1 MRVTPSPRGKSFIS
15 LYQPIYSSPYTHFSD
30 VPPCGGDNQC
40 IKRLSWT
47 KAARACFTLLKIPF
61 EKSSALEIIKTVEEE
76 DENMV
81 YGYWQRESAVSPSEG
96 I

>member
-1 MRVTPSPRGKSFIS
+1 
-15 LYQPIYSSPYTHFSD
+15 
-30 VPPCGGDNQC
+30 
-40 IKRLSWT
+40 
-47 KAARACFTLLKIPF
+47 LKIPF

-96 I
+96 ISCL